1 MAGEPAGL
9 NRSLPGPLRCDVL
22 QLDRPEQFQTA
33 LSTSPSYHA
42 TSTTDEREKQ
52 SYLLFPPS
60 IMNKVFEA
68 LASEETLHLIHNPAQ
83 RQTLLDQ
90 LIADRWSSEDERN
103 HAFAEAILYF
113 SASLLLTKNRTDAH
127 CLPRQVARS
136 VGAFRLFLQNS
147 YGTRDASLQVPSQLP

>member
-22 QLDRPEQFQTA
+22 QLDRLEQFRRA
-33 LSTSPSYHA
+33 LSTSQNNHA
-42 TSTTDEREKQ
+42 TSTTDDEREKQ

-90 LIADRWSSEDERN
+90 LIADRWSSENEMND
-103 HAFAEAILYF
+103 AFAEAILYF
-113 SASLLLTKNRTDAH
+113 SA
-127 CLPRQVARS
+127 CLS
-136 VGAFRLFLQNS
+136 
-147 YGTRDASLQVPSQLP
+147 PSAPDKEQD